1 MATKRAP
8 KGGAVGA
15 NGEFYEGGKFINTI
29 AENDKRLGSKPKK
42 VSKQQVMPYVWEVAP
57 EGQRSIFTKIAGIF
71 AQVTGDI
78 AHLRTDDRLPGT
90 LEYMGVSLEYATDLV
105 ARYNR
110 GERWIAE

>member
-15 NGEFYEGGKFINTI
+15 NGEFYEGGKFINTV
-29 AENDKRLGSKPKK
+29 AENAKQLGSVPKK
-42 VSKQQVMPYVWEVAP
+42 VRKSQIMPYVWVETP
-57 EGQRSIFTKIAGIF
+57 EGQRSIFTKISGIF

-78 AHLRTDDRLPGT
+78 AHMRDDDRLPQT
-90 LEYMGVSLEYATDLV
+90 LEYFGVTFEYAKDLV
-105 ARYNR
+105 ERYNR

>member
-29 AENDKRLGSKPKK
+29 TENDKRLGSKPKK
-42 VSKQQVMPYVWEVAP
+42 VSKSQIMPYVWVETP
-57 EGQRSIFTKIAGIF
+57 EGKRSIFTKISGIF

-78 AHLRTDDRLPGT
+78 AHMREDDRLQQT
-90 LEYMGVSLEYATDLV
+90 LDYFGVTHEYAVDLV
-105 ARYNR
+105 ERYNR
-110 GERWIAE
+110 GERWISE